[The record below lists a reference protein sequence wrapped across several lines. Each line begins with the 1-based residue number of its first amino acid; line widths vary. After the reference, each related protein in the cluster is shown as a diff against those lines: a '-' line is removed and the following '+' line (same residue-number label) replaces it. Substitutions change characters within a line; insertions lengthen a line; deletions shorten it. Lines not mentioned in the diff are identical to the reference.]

1 MTKVRVRYAPSP
13 TGKPHIGNI
22 RTALFNWLY
31 ARHMGGDFL
40 VRIEDT
46 DRERF
51 VEGAIET
58 QYHALRWLGLTWD
71 EGPDIAG
78 PFGPYQQSLRLDI
91 YKKYADQLIESGHA
105 YKCYCSRERLEK
117 LREIQLERGLPTG
130 YDRRCRD
137 LPEEDKARYEAEGA
151 PYVVRFAIPREGKVE
166 WNDAVFGAM
175 SWENRVLD
183 DHVLMKS
190 DGFPTY
196 HMANVV
202 DDHLM
207 EITHVIRGEEWLPST
222 PRHILMYQ
230 AFGWEHPTF
239 VHATNI
245 LGKNRKKLSKR
256 EASAEFLN
264 YERDGYLPEAIFNFM
279 SLLGWSS
286 SEDRDIYTREEIIEK
301 FDLPGLVGRPAILDT
316 DKISWYNGV
325 YIRSL
330 SLPDLAKK
338 CLPHLQEAGLASDN
352 PSDSELEYISKV
364 LALEQERIK
373 TLNDAPKIADFFLL
387 ADDQYQFEEKA
398 VGKWLS
404 SDSSKDK
411 LEKVIGIFEGLVEWT
426 IEALEASVKSLAE
439 TLDVKPAEIIH
450 PIRVAI
456 SGRTVGPGLYE
467 SIEVLGRN
475 RTLNR
480 LHRAIDIIESAQKAQ
495 KQ

>member
-31 ARHMGGDFL
+31 ARHTGGDFL
-40 VRIEDT
+40 LRIEDT

-58 QYHALRWLGLTWD
+58 QYHALRWLGLDWD
-71 EGPDIAG
+71 EGPDIGGA
-78 PFGPYQQSLRLDI
+78 FGPYQQSERLDI
-91 YKKYADQLIESGHA
+91 YKKYADQLIETGHA

-117 LREIQLERGLPTG
+117 LREIQIERGLPTG
-130 YDRRCRD
+130 YDRRCRE
-137 LPEEDKARYEAEGA
+137 LPEVDKARYEAEGA
-151 PYVVRFAIPREGKVE
+151 PYVVRFAVPKEGRVE
-166 WNDAVFGAM
+166 WDDAVFGAM
-175 SWENRVLD
+175 SWEPRILD

-207 EITHVIRGEEWLPST
+207 EITHVIRGEEWIPST

-230 AFGWEHPTF
+230 AFGWQPPKF

-256 EASAEFLN
+256 ESSAEFLN
-264 YERDGYLPEAIFNFM
+264 YEQEGYLPEAIFNFM
-279 SLLGWSS
+279 ALLGWSN
-286 SEDRDIYTREEIIEK
+286 SEDQDIYSREEIIEK
-301 FDLPGLVGRPAILDT
+301 FDLPGLVGRPAVLDT
-316 DKISWYNGV
+316 DKILWFNGV

-330 SLPDLAKK
+330 TLPELAKRA
-338 CLPHLQEAGLASDN
+338 LPYLQKAKLASEN

-373 TLNDAPKIADFFLL
+373 TLTDAPAIADFFLL
-387 ADDQYQFEEKA
+387 GDDEFVYDEKA
-398 VGKWLS
+398 TKKWFTAPGTA
-404 SDSSKDK
+404 DK
-411 LEKVIGIFEGLVEWT
+411 LERVKALFEAIDDWSAAT
-426 IEALEASVKSLAE
+426 LEQAVRSIAE
-439 TLDVKPAEIIH
+439 TLELKPAEIIH
-450 PIRVAI
+450 PVRVAVT
-456 SGRTVGPGLYE
+456 GRTIGPGLYE
-467 SIEVLGRN
+467 SIEVLGRA
-475 RTLNR
+475 LS
-480 LHRAIDIIESAQKAQ
+480 LISEL
-495 KQ
+495 